1 MVGYHKPW
9 NIIQLW
15 TVLYV
20 VMWSYGPMWSDID
33 QRFKTWYWPGL
44 RVRYHFCV
52 LGRYLFIW
60 VHKSTYWPYNHSQ
73 HMILLI
79 TLLSVLKQKILHTEK
94 KRNLLWS
101 HLFLDY
107 TLSEQIVA
115 YQSQFFKHWIIFK
128 ESLIAAAASAYKL
141 CLTYENL
148 YAHSAAVMRLYH
160 SKSNVSM
167 LILTF
172 LTSCSVCKCD

>member
-1 MVGYHKPW
+1 MEISCIFLDYGLKQNTVFHVSLLKCKVHYKKSHASLMVGYHKPW

-20 VMWSYGPMWSDID
+20 VMWSYWPMWSDID

-94 KRNLLWS
+94 S
-101 HLFLDY
+101 ETYYEVICFLI
-107 TLSEQIVA
+107 T
-115 YQSQFFKHWIIFK
+115 HWV
-128 ESLIAAAASAYKL
+128 
-141 CLTYENL
+141 N
-148 YAHSAAVMRLYH
+148 R
-160 SKSNVSM
+160 
-167 LILTF
+167 
-172 LTSCSVCKCD
+172 